1 MPETIAIG
9 ILIGIL
15 TTVVLWILKVPWKWV
30 ERRHQ
35 KSKNACHHYE
45 KHYRKYHC
53 QLKAH
58 CVGIQKS
65 MLLDD
70 IYVAIKFLEQNRV
83 QQYELS
89 ENAEKTFQKESKRL
103 SESSSDE
110 RPDGMRFASDEQYL
124 TVLGGPGVGKS
135 TFLRRIGLE
144 ALKGENGSLGHKCTP
159 VFLELKNIPQNQV
172 DIEALITNE
181 FKICGYPYPVVM
193 AKTGLESGDLLIL
206 FDGLD
211 EVQNA
216 NADNVVRKIRD
227 FVNQYHQNR
236 FIISSRSKVDIEASV
251 QFTVVEIANFDDRQV
266 ENYLNNWFVST
277 SNSSQPDKQMKRIAE
292 QCWKT
297 LNAPEHQA
305 IKALTRNPLLL
316 TMLCG
321 FYSEHQNFPRNR
333 VTFYKQALE
342 TFFEKLPDQ
351 KYISRDGRSREHFD
365 GLDAE
370 QLLSEI
376 AAKNFEENRFLFK
389 ENVLIDQIKRFSE
402 KNSIKLSRS
411 GARQILKSIAVEQW
425 FFVEGV
431 EGDYFFSH
439 STFQEYLTAN
449 YFVSTQS
456 IQQLVAD
463 HLHDER
469 WREVFLFTA
478 ELLPEGDS
486 LLIAMETEAT
496 KCVGTDR
503 LKTLF
508 GWAERITNT
517 TDTPYNEVAKRAI
530 AIHQYF
536 SLWLLNKI
544 YTEVKNM
551 TNRYQGN
558 DFYNDQHREFHG
570 DLYIYQDLGHY
581 RYFYRAHEIDPYL
594 YRDPYGDLYR
604 NLDQHRNHYK
614 DRYPDFCFYVHCGRQ
629 VMSTIYVGSRIPI
642 SIYTNYNNDLYVYQD
657 PYQYTDTDFYPFVLS
672 KFGDQFD
679 EELDERITLIKS
691 MEQAKIF
698 KGVDLQR
705 MVQRFNAQQKYIKAA
720 EKGEF
725 VEPLAESIHDTWL
738 SVLHITDD
746 MLAISRGEMENYVR
760 YLRAIE
766 LTVAC
771 KEAAGC
777 VSPKVWQRIED
788 RFLTVDA
795 EGFEG

>member
-1 MPETIAIG
+1 MLEKIG
-9 ILIGIL
+9 IGIL
-15 TTVVLWILKVPWKWV
+15 TKIVPGFLKGTWDRVKN
-30 ERRHQ
+30 RHQ
-35 KSKNACHHYE
+35 KSKNASHDYGSPYKKRHG
-45 KHYRKYHC
+45 
-53 QLKAH
+53 QLIVT
-58 CVGIQKS
+58 CVGMES
-65 MLLDD
+65 ARPLDD
-70 IYVAIKFLEQNRV
+70 VYVAVQFLDKRRAATHRGLEDIEKAFRERE
-83 QQYELS
+83 ELHFAS
-89 ENAEKTFQKESKRL
+89 A
-103 SESSSDE
+103 SDK
-110 RPDGMRFASDEQYL
+110 PHDGMRAANNEQYL
-124 TVLGGPGVGKS
+124 MVLGGPGVGKS
-135 TFLRRIGLE
+135 TFLRKVGLE
-144 ALKGENGSLGHKCTP
+144 ALKEEDGSFEYTCTP
-159 VFLELKNIPQNQV
+159 VFLELKRFTEDQINI
-172 DIEALITNE
+172 ESRITDE
-181 FKICGYPYPVVM
+181 FKVCGYPYPEQM
-193 AKTGLESGDLLIL
+193 TKSALKSGELLIL

-211 EVQNA
+211 EIPTP
-216 NADNVVRKIRD
+216 NVNNVFNKIRD
-227 FVNQYHQNR
+227 FVDQYSENR
-236 FIISSRSKVDIEASV
+236 FIISCRPAAYTGG
-251 QFTVVEIANFDDRQV
+251 FTGFAVVEVAEFDDTQIQA
-266 ENYLNNWFVST
+266 YINNWFALG
-277 SNSSQPDKQMKRIAE
+277 SNRKTETAQR
-292 QCWKT
+292 CWEA
-297 LNAPEHQA
+297 LDAPEHQA
-305 IKALTRNPLLL
+305 VRALAQNPLSLTLL
-316 TMLCG
+316 CTIYEDSQSFPSNRTILYERILNIFLKKWTAEKHIHRDLSVSSDLDISTVKKML
-321 FYSEHQNFPRNR
+321 P
-333 VTFYKQALE
+333 
-342 TFFEKLPDQ
+342 
-351 KYISRDGRSREHFD
+351 
-365 GLDAE
+365 
-370 QLLSEI
+370 EI
-376 AAKNFEENRFLFK
+376 AAKNFK
-389 ENVLIDQIKRFSE
+389 VDSVLFSE
-402 KNSIKLSRS
+402 NELIN
-411 GARQILKSIAVEQW
+411 QIQAFFQRDTNIPTTLDASKTLDTILVDPGL
-425 FFVEGV
+425 FVERTNGI
-431 EGDYFFSH
+431 YSFLH
-439 STFQEYLTAN
+439 LTFQEYLTAN

-517 TDTPYNEVAKRAI
+517 TDTTYNEVAKRAI

-551 TNRYQGN
+551 ANRYQGN
-558 DFYNDQHREFHG
+558 DFYNDHHREFHG

-581 RYFYRAHEIDPYL
+581 RYFYRAHAIDPYL
-594 YRDPYGDLYR
+594 DRDPYGDLYR
-604 NLDQHRNHYK
+604 NLDQHGNHYK

-642 SIYTNYNNDLYVYQD
+642 SIYTNYNNDLYIYQD
-657 PYQYTDTDFYPFVLS
+657 PYQYTDTDFYPLVS
-672 KFGDQFD
+672 SEFGGQFD

-691 MEQAKIF
+691 MEQVKIF

-705 MVQRFNAQQKYIKAA
+705 MVQRFKVQQKYIKAA
-720 EKGEF
+720 GKGEF
-725 VEPLAESIHDTWL
+725 VEPPVESIHDTWL

>member
-365 GLDAE
+365 GHLDAE

-456 IQQLVAD
+456 IQRLVAE

-478 ELLPEGDS
+478 ELLPEADS
-486 LLIAMETEAT
+486 LLIAMEAEAAKSINT
-496 KCVGTDR
+496 PG
-503 LKTLF
+503 LKALF
-508 GWAERITNT
+508 QWAKRITDT
-517 TDTPYNEVAKRAI
+517 TDNHTVN
-530 AIHQYF
+530 
-536 SLWLLNKI
+536 LLNEHLRSI
-544 YTEVKNM
+544 NT
-551 TNRYQGN
+551 
-558 DFYNDQHREFHG
+558 F
-570 DLYIYQDLGHY
+570 LYGY
-581 RYFYRAHEIDPYL
+581 
-594 YRDPYGDLYR
+594 
-604 NLDQHRNHYK
+604 
-614 DRYPDFCFYVHCGRQ
+614 
-629 VMSTIYVGSRIPI
+629 
-642 SIYTNYNNDLYVYQD
+642 
-657 PYQYTDTDFYPFVLS
+657 
-672 KFGDQFD
+672 
-679 EELDERITLIKS
+679 
-691 MEQAKIF
+691 
-698 KGVDLQR
+698 
-705 MVQRFNAQQKYIKAA
+705 
-720 EKGEF
+720 
-725 VEPLAESIHDTWL
+725 
-738 SVLHITDD
+738 
-746 MLAISRGEMENYVR
+746 
-760 YLRAIE
+760 
-766 LTVAC
+766 
-771 KEAAGC
+771 
-777 VSPKVWQRIED
+777 
-788 RFLTVDA
+788 
-795 EGFEG
+795 